1 MTQTKDDNE
10 LEILEKEIREFR
22 TTFKTTCYGGSID
35 QTLGLRDQWLKS
47 ISKLTDK
54 WSMRLKEGD
63 LMINRFQEY
72 TNELNQKN
80 KSIEEKQEKLSEV
93 LASIKDG
100 EEQNSDLTDTIQE
113 LKEKLIRIGETKSK
127 ATEEKMERLSKV
139 EKTFKER
146 TGLEIRKTSA
156 NHLQF
161 IFRRIDH
168 KDPDKP
174 YICTLSLN
182 EEGAYEVISC
192 SPPLGC
198 IEELQLKVRETNNF
212 SAFIANIRKAFIALS
227 YK

>member
-1 MTQTKDDNE
+1 MAQTKEDNE
-10 LEILEKEIREFR
+10 LEILEKEIKDFR
-22 TTFKTTCYGGSID
+22 TTFKTTCYGESID
-35 QTLGLRDQWLKS
+35 QVLGLRDQWLES

-54 WSMRLKEGD
+54 WSKRLKEGD

-80 KSIEEKQEKLSEV
+80 KSTEEKQEKLSEV

-100 EEQNSDLTDTIQE
+100 EEQNADLMATIQE
-113 LKEKLIRIGETKSK
+113 LKEKLTKKEETKSK
-127 ATEEKMERLSKV
+127 ATEEKMERFNRV

-161 IFRRIDH
+161 IFRCIDH

-174 YICTLSLN
+174 YVFTLSLN
-182 EEGAYEVISC
+182 EEGDYEVVSS
-192 SPPLGC
+192 SPPLDC
-198 IEELQLKVRETNNF
+198 TEELQLKVRETSNF
-212 SAFIANIRKAFIALS
+212 SAFIANVRKAFIASS

>member
-1 MTQTKDDNE
+1 MKNENE
-10 LEILEKEIREFR
+10 LEILEKEIKEFR
-22 TTFKTTCYGGSID
+22 SAFKSTCYGQSID
-35 QTLGLRDQWLKS
+35 QTLGLRDQWLES

-54 WSMRLKEGD
+54 WSKRFKEGD
-63 LMINRFQEY
+63 QMINRFQEY

-100 EEQNSDLTDTIQE
+100 EQQNTDLMDTIQE
-113 LKEKLIRIGETKSK
+113 LKKKLIRKGETKNK
-127 ATEEKMERLSKV
+127 AAEEKMERLSKV
-139 EKTFKER
+139 EKAFKER

-161 IFRRIDH
+161 IFRCIDH
-168 KDPDKP
+168 KDPDRP
-174 YICTLSLN
+174 YVFTLSLN
-182 EEGAYEVISC
+182 EEGAYEVISS
-192 SPPLGC
+192 SPSLDC
-198 IEELQLKVRETNNF
+198 IEELQLKLRETNSF